1 MIFKHCDPRP
11 SRAEIDDAE
20 KSRKISAF
28 WGHLSVLLR
37 SNFERKSKI
46 GLKPKKSSVVLLSF
60 DESFVALDV
69 VSKLGPG
76 MQLHFWDYF
85 KSDLLN
91 SFMSTFSMKGLV
103 AGNWNEKK
111 KRQLEKFRQFLGF
124 LKMSPQ
130 PCTSFLRDFWE
141 TLVLKAAA
149 TVTTANF
156 SLPPAYDELL

>member
-1 MIFKHCDPRP
+1 MRPFWVIFKHYDPRSP
-11 SRAEIDDAE
+11 KAEIGDAE
-20 KSRKISAF
+20 KSTKIRAF

-46 GLKPKKSSVVLLSF
+46 GLKPKKSSVAAFFWWV
-60 DESFVALDV
+60 VALDV
-69 VSKLGPG
+69 VSKLGQG

-111 KRQLEKFRQFLGF
+111 KAKWKIQIIF
-124 LKMSPQ
+124 
-130 PCTSFLRDFWE
+130 
-141 TLVLKAAA
+141 
-149 TVTTANF
+149 
-156 SLPPAYDELL
+156 